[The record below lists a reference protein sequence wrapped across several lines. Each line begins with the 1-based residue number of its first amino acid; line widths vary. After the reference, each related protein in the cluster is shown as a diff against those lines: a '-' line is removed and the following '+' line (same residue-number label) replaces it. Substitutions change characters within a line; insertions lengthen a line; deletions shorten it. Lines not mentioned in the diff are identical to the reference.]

1 MTNEKNGRILDKDFE
16 EGITNRAGEFQKG
29 ITGRMDE
36 IQKEAQNDITMAQK
50 YAYEKNDEVEALIR
64 EHPKS
69 YVAGAFIGGVALG
82 ALLSRRKD

>member
-1 MTNEKNGRILDKDFE
+1 MPNEKSKRILDKDF
-16 EGITNRAGEFQKG
+16 TDG
-29 ITGRMDE
+29 ITGRAGE
-36 IQKEAQNDITMAQK
+36 YKKGAQESIGKAQK

-69 YVAGAFIGGVALG
+69 YVLGAFIGGVALG